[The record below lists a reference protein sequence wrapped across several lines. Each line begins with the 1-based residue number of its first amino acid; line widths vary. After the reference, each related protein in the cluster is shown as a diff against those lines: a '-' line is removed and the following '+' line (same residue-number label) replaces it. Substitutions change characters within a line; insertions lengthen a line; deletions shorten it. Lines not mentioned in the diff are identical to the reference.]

1 MSHKTIYIEIDEEI
15 TSIIDRIAESEAD
28 GLTLAVPKG
37 AKLFQSVVNL
47 KFLKREA
54 EALGKKVVLV
64 TSDAPAAALAEQI
77 GLAVKEKL
85 EFGEDIE
92 PPLSGWP
99 KEREYKRPPLKVYDI
114 IGPGGAMLKNVPSR
128 PKKKA
133 AEEEEVKI
141 SITRPEAV
149 IEQKIEKEEK
159 TEEKGGV
166 VKEKVPRKT
175 RKLEEEFLAGIEEA
189 PYAADEEAAAR
200 AEEEGEKM
208 KAAKRFK
215 MPSFGNLLL
224 KLSHFWR
231 TKPAAEIEEMEKPT
245 VIAVKRPAFQS
256 SKILILFIAVSL
268 AVISASLYYILP
280 VAKIVIVP
288 KKDKISSESVVIID
302 KNIPQISGDR
312 IPGQIVQ
319 MEESLSREFSA
330 SGKTSAAQKAKGIIT
345 VYNAFGPNPQ
355 TLVAT
360 TRFLSETGKL
370 FRLDKTVTVPGA
382 KVVDGKITP
391 SSIDVQVTAGEPGED
406 FSIGPS
412 DFTIPGFQGTPK
424 YAAFYGKSGAAMAGG
439 SSGAA
444 QIVTKDDIAKA
455 KEEIRKELENR
466 IREELLGKIPS
477 GLKFIEDAVEQKVN
491 EMTANVEAGES
502 AEKFEIKGKIT
513 LKALLFKESDIDIWI
528 DQNVSSQIQA
538 GYAPTSGTRAVT
550 YGKPEL
556 NLAQGTMKLPF
567 KIEQEIA
574 GKIEVEA
581 FKERIS
587 GKDENQIRQII
598 MQETGIET
606 ASVTFW
612 PFWVSKAPA
621 SSNRIQVLIQN
632 L

>member
-215 MPSFGNLLL
+215 
-224 KLSHFWR
+224 
-231 TKPAAEIEEMEKPT
+231 
-245 VIAVKRPAFQS
+245 
-256 SKILILFIAVSL
+256 
-268 AVISASLYYILP
+268 
-280 VAKIVIVP
+280 
-288 KKDKISSESVVIID
+288 
-302 KNIPQISGDR
+302 
-312 IPGQIVQ
+312 
-319 MEESLSREFSA
+319 
-330 SGKTSAAQKAKGIIT
+330 
-345 VYNAFGPNPQ
+345 
-355 TLVAT
+355 
-360 TRFLSETGKL
+360 
-370 FRLDKTVTVPGA
+370 
-382 KVVDGKITP
+382 
-391 SSIDVQVTAGEPGED
+391 
-406 FSIGPS
+406 
-412 DFTIPGFQGTPK
+412 
-424 YAAFYGKSGAAMAGG
+424 
-439 SSGAA
+439 
-444 QIVTKDDIAKA
+444 
-455 KEEIRKELENR
+455 
-466 IREELLGKIPS
+466 
-477 GLKFIEDAVEQKVN
+477 
-491 EMTANVEAGES
+491 
-502 AEKFEIKGKIT
+502 
-513 LKALLFKESDIDIWI
+513 
-528 DQNVSSQIQA
+528 
-538 GYAPTSGTRAVT
+538 
-550 YGKPEL
+550 
-556 NLAQGTMKLPF
+556 
-567 KIEQEIA
+567 
-574 GKIEVEA
+574 
-581 FKERIS
+581 
-587 GKDENQIRQII
+587 
-598 MQETGIET
+598 
-606 ASVTFW
+606 
-612 PFWVSKAPA
+612 
-621 SSNRIQVLIQN
+621 
-632 L
+632 